1 MPVAGARMI
10 ACTARPCP
18 ADIQAFACA
27 FRIAL
32 WHSSGC
38 IRATLSIRDSTMNS
52 RTCFLVLALAFAWPT
67 LARAQLDAG
76 ISCVQAQL
84 VAAGYD
90 PGPVDGQV
98 GARTR
103 QALEEFQAK
112 EGALTPHTL
121 DLPLGNAVC
130 RMIGLLRPDLQEYWP
145 ARQHGRIKI
154 VSDPSV
160 PESTVAA
167 LTASAI
173 RAYRKID
180 ELLEIRLAGR
190 DVMVI
195 ASTPQQLLKL
205 IKAHSS
211 IPLAD
216 IRAGVESACNSQ
228 RGLGGLAIP
237 GLIFVCAAP
246 GAGGEDQSARQWR
259 DFLIAH
265 ELLHLVQ
272 FQLMGAVP
280 VERGDK
286 AVLDRHGPI
295 WLAEGV
301 AQAFGNRVALD
312 APDWHYRI
320 VNYKRLEFK
329 FPSLTA
335 LEVESAVQSRRAD
348 VYRAGTVAAIDL
360 VDLFGYPAIARFYDV
375 LGRGSAWKVAFEKAF
390 GIGVQDFYH
399 HYENV
404 TRLSPDGTPLDGPL
418 DVLFQ

>member
-1 MPVAGARMI
+1 VKSRITIVA
-10 ACTARPCP
+10 
-18 ADIQAFACA
+18 
-27 FRIAL
+27 
-32 WHSSGC
+32 
-38 IRATLSIRDSTMNS
+38 
-52 RTCFLVLALAFAWPT
+52 LALAFAWPT
-67 LARAQLDAG
+67 LARAQLDTG

-98 GARTR
+98 GTRTR

-112 EGALTPHTL
+112 EGALTPHKL

-130 RMIGLLRPDLQEYWP
+130 RMIGLLRPDLQEHWP
-145 ARQHGRIKI
+145 TKQHGRIQI

-180 ELLEIRLAGR
+180 ELLDVRLAGR

-195 ASTPQQLLKL
+195 ASTPRQLLTL
-205 IKAHSS
+205 IKAHSGV
-211 IPLAD
+211 PLAD
-216 IRAGVESACNSQ
+216 IRTGVEEACNSR
-228 RGLGGLAIP
+228 RGLSGHAIP
-237 GLIFVCAAP
+237 GLIYVCAAP
-246 GAGGEDQSARQWR
+246 DAGGDAQSAREWR

-320 VNYKRLEFK
+320 VNYKRLESN

-335 LEVESAVQSRRAD
+335 LELESTVQTRRAD

-360 VDLFGYPAIARFYDV
+360 VDLFGYPKIASFYDF

-390 GIGVQDFYH
+390 GIGVQDFYK

-404 TRLSPDGTPLDGPL
+404 TRLSPDGAPLEGAM
-418 DVLFQ
+418 DVLFR